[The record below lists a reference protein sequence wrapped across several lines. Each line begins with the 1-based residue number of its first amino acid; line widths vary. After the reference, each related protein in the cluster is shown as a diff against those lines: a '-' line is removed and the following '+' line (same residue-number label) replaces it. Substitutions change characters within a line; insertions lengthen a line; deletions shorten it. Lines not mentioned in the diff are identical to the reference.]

1 MGSLGFSADLNSLGS
16 AAAAGRRDSL
26 SDYTKNLIGQPRGGM
41 GNYGNLNP
49 LTGLTGGLAGTVSPP
64 GIGNNANL
72 LRLVSKPVYLGFYS
86 SNFKIEHTK
95 MKPRFCSI
103 TVRSFIEIDNFKN

>member
-1 MGSLGFSADLNSLGS
+1 MYFLLLASGLYNQMGSLGFSADLNSLGS
-16 AAAAGRRDSL
+16 AAAAGARRDSL
-26 SDYTKNLIGQPRGGM
+26 SDYKNLIGQPRGGM

-72 LRLVSKPVYLGFYS
+72 LRFDFLRV
-86 SNFKIEHTK
+86 
-95 MKPRFCSI
+95 
-103 TVRSFIEIDNFKN
+103 

>member
-16 AAAAGRRDSL
+16 AAGRRDSL

-41 GNYGNLNP
+41 GNYANLNP

-72 LRLVSKPVYLGFYS
+72 LRLVSKTLFILTYTDQISKLNIPKSSSYS
-86 SNFKIEHTK
+86 NLYS
-95 MKPRFCSI
+95 
-103 TVRSFIEIDNFKN
+103 D

>member
-1 MGSLGFSADLNSLGS
+1 MGSLGFGADLNSLGS
-16 AAAAGRRDSL
+16 GARRDSL

-72 LRLVSKPVYLGFYS
+72 LR
-86 SNFKIEHTK
+86 
-95 MKPRFCSI
+95 
-103 TVRSFIEIDNFKN
+103 